1 MANLIDRDALLVVPH
16 VRKVVE
22 YDESGEFITFNA
34 VSVEDIEKASAIDA
48 VSPGTLEQYIWER
61 DCAISQLKEIGKG
74 FGERMDDVA
83 RIVRCGECIHRRKPL
98 YPHPTMI
105 WCPMI
110 EHHHHPDWFCAY
122 GKKEE
127 K

>member
-1 MANLIDRDALLVVPH
+1 MSNLIDRDAFEVVSGFVPEGYD
-16 VRKVVE
+16 VE
-22 YDESGEFITFNA
+22 SYLAGNKEILEM
-34 VSVEDIEKASAIDA
+34 IDA
-48 VSPGTLEQYIWER
+48 APVVDAVPVGVLEQYIWER

-83 RIVRCGECIHRRKPL
+83 KTVRCGECKHRRKPL